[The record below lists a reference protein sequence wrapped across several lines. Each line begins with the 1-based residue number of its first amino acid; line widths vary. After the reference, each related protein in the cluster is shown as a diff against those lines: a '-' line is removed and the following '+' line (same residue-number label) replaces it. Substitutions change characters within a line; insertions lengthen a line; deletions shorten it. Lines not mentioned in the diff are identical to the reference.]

1 MATNPDR
8 SSYFPA
14 IEKKYEQPMSFW
26 FAQMA
31 EISDRKYPEQIAYL
45 RENFGFT
52 QAHANAL
59 VLYSRG
65 STSSVKYEN
74 IDQYLAQFD
83 EIKQETVR
91 SIFAAM
97 TAKYPAM
104 QVVIAWN
111 HPFGKIADRFIIGV
125 SVHQKHIL
133 LGPARTEV
141 LTDLA
146 IELTPYVVNK
156 KTFKVPVDWKV
167 DAKLLRKIVELTIKS

>member
-1 MATNPDR
+1 VVSHPDR

-31 EISDRKYPEQIAYL
+31 EISDKKYPEQIAYL

-52 QAHANAL
+52 QTHANAL

-65 STSSVKYEN
+65 STTSRKYEN
-74 IDQYLAQFD
+74 VDQYLAQFD
-83 EIKQETVR
+83 ETKQETVR

-97 TAKYPAM
+97 TDKYSAM

-133 LGPARTEV
+133 LGPTRTEV

-146 IELTPYVVNK
+146 SELASYVVNK

-167 DAKLLRKIVELTIKS
+167 DAKLMRKIVELTIKT

>member
-26 FAQMA
+26 FDQMA
-31 EISDRKYPEQIAYL
+31 EISERKYPEQITYL

-74 IDQYLAQFD
+74 VDQYLAQFD
-83 EIKQETVR
+83 ETKQETVR

-97 TAKYPAM
+97 TEKYPAM

-133 LGPARTEV
+133 LGPWETKV

-146 IELTPYVVNK
+146 SELTPYVVNK

-167 DAKLLRKIVELTIKS
+167 DTLLMRKIVELTIKT

>member
-1 MATNPDR
+1 VTTNPDR

-26 FAQMA
+26 FDQMA

-45 RENFGFT
+45 RENFGFSQT
-52 QAHANAL
+52 HANAL

-83 EIKQETVR
+83 ETKQETVR

-97 TAKYPAM
+97 TEKYPTM

-111 HPFGKIADRFIIGV
+111 HPFGKIADRFIIGA

-146 IELTPYVVNK
+146 SELTPYVVNK

-167 DAKLLRKIVELTIKS
+167 DAKLMRKIVELTIKT

>member
-1 MATNPDR
+1 VATNPDR

-14 IEKKYEQPMSFW
+14 IEKKYDQPMSYW
-26 FAQMA
+26 FDQMA

-65 STSSVKYEN
+65 STTSRKYEN
-74 IDQYLAQFD
+74 IDEYLAQFD
-83 EIKQETVR
+83 ETKQATVR
-91 SIFAAM
+91 SIFTSM
-97 TAKYPAM
+97 TKKYPSM
-104 QVVIAWN
+104 HVVMAWN
-111 HPFGKIADRFIIGV
+111 HPFGKIGDQYIIGV
-125 SVHQKHIL
+125 SVHEKHIL
-133 LGPARTEV
+133 LGPWRTEV

-146 IELTPYVVNK
+146 AELGPYVVNK

-167 DAKLLRKIVELTIKS
+167 DARLMREIVELTLNA

>member
-1 MATNPDR
+1 MAANPDR
-8 SSYFPA
+8 ASYFPA

-26 FAQMA
+26 FAQMS
-31 EISDRKYPEQIAYL
+31 EISDRKYPEQISYL
-45 RENFGFT
+45 RDNFGFSQT
-52 QAHANAL
+52 HANAL

-83 EIKQETVR
+83 ETKQETVR

-97 TAKYPAM
+97 TEKYPTM

-146 IELTPYVVNK
+146 SELAPYVVNK

-167 DAKLLRKIVELTIKS
+167 DAKLMRKIVELTIKA

>member
-1 MATNPDR
+1 VATNPDR
-8 SSYFPA
+8 ASYFPA

-31 EISDRKYPEQIAYL
+31 EISERKYPEQIAYL
-45 RENFGFT
+45 WENFGFS

-83 EIKQETVR
+83 ETKQKTVR

-97 TAKYPAM
+97 TEKYPAM

-133 LGPARTEV
+133 LGPWETKV

-146 IELTPYVVNK
+146 SELAPYVVNK

-167 DAKLLRKIVELTIKS
+167 DAKLMRKIVELTIKS

>member
-1 MATNPDR
+1 MVANPDR
-8 SSYFPA
+8 ASYFPA

-31 EISDRKYPEQIAYL
+31 EISDRKYREQVAYL

-65 STSSVKYEN
+65 STSSVKYVN
-74 IDQYLAQFD
+74 VDKYLAQFD
-83 EIKQETVR
+83 ETQQETVH
-91 SIFAAM
+91 SIFASM
-97 TAKYPAM
+97 TEKYPKM
-104 QVVIAWN
+104 HVVIAWN
-111 HPFGKIADRFIIGV
+111 TPFAKIADRFIVGV

-133 LGPARTEV
+133 IGPWRTEV

-146 IELTPYVVNK
+146 SELAPYVVNK

-167 DAKLLRKIVELTIKS
+167 DAKLMRKIVELTIKA

>member
-14 IEKKYEQPMSFW
+14 IEKRYEQPMSFW

-45 RENFGFT
+45 RENFGFS

-65 STSSVKYEN
+65 STTSVKYKN
-74 IDQYLAQFD
+74 INQYLAQF
-83 EIKQETVR
+83 EATKQETVR

-97 TAKYPAM
+97 KDSYPSM
-104 QVVIAWN
+104 DVVIAWN
-111 HPFGKIADRFIIGV
+111 HPFGKIGDRYIIGV

-141 LTDLA
+141 LTELA
-146 IELTPYVVNK
+146 SELAPYVVNK

-167 DAKLLRKIVELTIKS
+167 DANLMGEIVELTINS

>member
-1 MATNPDR
+1 VATNPDR
-8 SSYFPA
+8 ASYFPA

-31 EISDRKYPEQIAYL
+31 EISERKYPEQIAYL
-45 RENFGFT
+45 RENFGFS

-65 STSSVKYEN
+65 STTSVKYEN
-74 IDQYLAQFD
+74 MDQYLAQFD
-83 EIKQETVR
+83 ETKQGTVR
-91 SIFAAM
+91 SIFRAM
-97 TAKYPAM
+97 TDKFPEM

-125 SVHQKHIL
+125 SIHQKHIL
-133 LGPARTEV
+133 LGPWETKV

-146 IELTPYVVNK
+146 SELAPYVVNK

-167 DAKLLRKIVELTIKS
+167 DAKLLRKIVELTIKA

>member
-1 MATNPDR
+1 VATNPDR

-26 FAQMA
+26 FDQMA
-31 EISDRKYPEQIAYL
+31 EISDRKYPEQIAYM
-45 RENFGFT
+45 RENFRFSQT
-52 QAHANAL
+52 HANAL

-83 EIKQETVR
+83 ETKQETVR

-97 TAKYPAM
+97 TEKYPTM

-111 HPFGKIADRFIIGV
+111 HPFGKIADRFIIGA

-146 IELTPYVVNK
+146 SELTPYVVNK

-167 DAKLLRKIVELTIKS
+167 DAKLMRKIVELTIKT